1 MATKVT
7 TKKPLTGNRRSH
19 ALNATKMKQKPNLQ
33 KKTINGEQVIISA
46 REARTLNKKAAI
58 INKFVQFFY
67 IFIIK

>member
-46 REARTLNKKAAI
+46 REARTLNKKSCI
-58 INKFVQFFY
+58 IN
-67 IFIIK
+67 